1 MKKTLTVMN
10 HIVITRSM
18 HPEMPQ
24 EMPQKMPQEM
34 TPKEAAIEELIR
46 RKTSPHPAIS
56 PRESKRGMGEER
68 HIDQPQKP
76 DWWRGE

>member
-1 MKKTLTVMN
+1 
-10 HIVITRSM
+10 M

-24 EMPQKMPQEM
+24 EMSPEEMSPEEM
-34 TPKEAAIEELIR
+34 TPEEAAMQELIR